1 MRGFFTKRKFTART
15 IWTATYATILI
26 LSLISSLVCYV
37 ILNKSTKEQLNER
50 NSIIL
55 ENIALDIDSQLKEI
69 NESVITVAL
78 DKNVQDM
85 AEELEIP
92 ILSSSRAKIYEFVN
106 QLKYISALGHRKDD
120 TSFMIYFG
128 HIDQIMKEGTSHT
141 LRGFYDAYLTL
152 DGTEYAEWEK
162 LIKGKYRSGLFYK
175 TNFLGA
181 KDEILYIKSIDCMSD
196 REKTINII
204 YKIDK
209 DSMAKNVKHLYRNE
223 YGIFAVRNE
232 KGEIILETKPDYN
245 KFKDYTD
252 IDELKKDKS
261 VCVFE
266 KISENNGWEYVYIL
280 PESIAYK
287 SIQNSKIVV
296 FIIMLLSLML
306 GIWLVVR
313 FTNMNYTPIKK
324 ILSLFP
330 EEDNKDEYNEYKILE
345 NKISGVI
352 SDSTKMGKMLD
363 NQRVM
368 LRGYLLGSI
377 LSGERLEENEYESL
391 NFNVKEEEFVT
402 FIVHIPKSG
411 SKDKK
416 ERFYKYFAV
425 ENILDEMLSKLGYTF
440 YSIEK
445 KDSLVYMAEIN
456 EKASEEDLYSVVDLT
471 YEIIKNEFDSDLYF
485 CFGRLHRGIYAI
497 AQSYTDATYTLDY
510 CIRNDSFGRNEYNK
524 IKDFKVKNYNYSLET
539 EDKIINLLR
548 ESDEEKLIAMVDTV
562 YRENLENSKF
572 TVNAARFL
580 TMELF
585 STLKKTFTFNG
596 MLIEKE
602 MPEQVQFM
610 ENIFYCDS
618 IERMQTFIE
627 RAYIESGIIL
637 NTKQSDKDVAEKVKE
652 YIQKNYFEPNLNV
665 NTISDAISMNSSYV
679 SRKFKEETQ
688 MRIIDYLNSVRVEKS
703 KELLKNNDYLIA
715 DVGSRVGFSSYRT
728 FVRTFSNITGVTPKN
743 YRNMIAFK

>member
-1 MRGFFTKRKFTART
+1 MRGFIEKRKFTART
-15 IWTATYATILI
+15 VWTATYATILI

-69 NESVITVAL
+69 NESVIVVAL
-78 DKNVQDM
+78 DKKVQDI
-85 AEELEIP
+85 AEDLEI
-92 ILSSSRAKIYEFVN
+92 SSLGANRTRIYEFVN
-106 QLKYISALGHRKDD
+106 ELKYISALGHRNDD
-120 TSFMIYFG
+120 NSFMIYYG
-128 HIDQIMKEGTSHT
+128 HIDQIMKVGTSHT
-141 LRGFYDAYLTL
+141 LRGFYDAYLYA
-152 DGTEYAEWEK
+152 DGMEFSTWEK
-162 LIKGKYRSGLFYK
+162 LIKGKYENGIFYK
-175 TNFLGA
+175 TNFFGI
-181 KDEILYIKSIDCMSD
+181 KDEILYIKSIDCISD

-232 KGEIILETKPDYN
+232 IGETILEIGPQIDKFRSYN
-245 KFKDYTD
+245 D
-252 IDELKKDKS
+252 IDELKKDKG

-266 KISENNGWEYVYIL
+266 KVSEDNGWQYLYIM

-287 SIQNSKIVV
+287 RTQNSKIVV
-296 FIIMLLSLML
+296 FIIMLLSLIL
-306 GIWLVVR
+306 GVWLVIR

-330 EEDNKDEYNEYKILE
+330 EEDDKEEYNEYKILE

-352 SDSTKMGKMLD
+352 SDSTKMGKILD

-377 LSGERLEENEYESL
+377 LSGECLEENEYESL
-391 NFNVKEEEFVT
+391 NFNVKDGEFVA
-402 FIVHIPKSG
+402 FIVHIPENNG
-411 SKDKK
+411 NEDTK
-416 ERFYKYFAV
+416 ERFYKYFAL

-445 KDSLVYMAEIN
+445 KSNLVYMVEIN
-456 EKASEEDLYSVVDLT
+456 EKASREDLYSAVDLT
-471 YEIIKNEFDSDLYF
+471 YEIIKKEFECELCLS
-485 CFGRLHRGIYAI
+485 FGRTHKGVYAI

-510 CIRNDSFGRNEYNK
+510 CIRNDSYGRNEYDK
-524 IKDFKVKNYNYSLET
+524 IKDLRGKNYNYSLEK

-548 ESDEEKLIAMVDTV
+548 ENEEEKLSANLEAI
-562 YRENLENSKF
+562 YKENLKNNKF
-572 TVNAARFL
+572 TLNAARFL

-585 STLKKTFTFNG
+585 STLKKAFTFNG
-596 MLIEKE
+596 KLIEKE
-602 MPEQVQFM
+602 MPEHVRFM
-610 ENIFYCDS
+610 ESIFSCDS
-618 IERMQTFIE
+618 IERMQSVMQSAFSE
-627 RAYIESGIIL
+627 GAKIL
-637 NTKQSDKDVAEKVKE
+637 SNKQHCEDVVQKVKE
-652 YIQKNYFEPNLNV
+652 YIQKNYQNANLNV
-665 NTISDAISMNSSYV
+665 NTIADVLSMNSSYV

-703 KELLKNNDYLIA
+703 KELLKNNDCLIA
-715 DVGSRVGFSSYRT
+715 DVGNRVGFSSYRT
-728 FVRTFSNITGVTPKN
+728 FVRTFSNITGITPKN
-743 YRNMIAFK
+743 YRNM

>member
-1 MRGFFTKRKFTART
+1 MRGFFAERKFTART
-15 IWTATYATILI
+15 VWTATYATILI

-55 ENIALDIDSQLKEI
+55 ENIAFDIDSQLKEI

-85 AEELEIP
+85 AEDLEAPVIG
-92 ILSSSRAKIYEFVN
+92 SNKTRIYEFVN
-106 QLKYISALGHRKDD
+106 ELKYISALGHRKDD
-120 TSFMIYFG
+120 TSFMIYFD

-141 LRGFYDAYLTL
+141 LRGFYDAYLSS
-152 DGTEYAEWEK
+152 DGIEYSEWEK
-162 LIKGKYRSGLFYK
+162 LIKGKYKNGLFYK
-175 TNFLGA
+175 TNFFGA
-181 KDEILYIKSIDCMSD
+181 KDEILYIKSIDCLSD
-196 REKTINII
+196 RNKTINII

-223 YGIFAVRNE
+223 YGVFAVRNE
-232 KGEIILETKPDYN
+232 KGEIILEIKPYYN
-245 KFKDYTD
+245 KFKAYTD
-252 IDELKKDKS
+252 IDELKKDRN

-266 KISENNGWEYVYIL
+266 KISEDNGWQYVYIL

-287 SIQNSKIVV
+287 SIQSSKIVV
-296 FIIMLLSLML
+296 FVIMFLSLML
-306 GIWLVVR
+306 GVWLVVR

-352 SDSTKMGKMLD
+352 SDTTKMGKILD

-377 LSGERLEENEYESL
+377 LSGERLEEKEYESL
-391 NFNVKEEEFVT
+391 KFNFENGEFVT
-402 FIVHIPKSG
+402 FIVHAPVNEENE
-411 SKDKK
+411 DKK
-416 ERFYKYFAV
+416 ERFYKYFAT

-445 KDSLVYMAEIN
+445 KDSLVYMAEISSKSN
-456 EKASEEDLYSVVDLT
+456 CEDLYSAIDLT
-471 YEIIKNEFDSDLYF
+471 YEIIKNEFECELCF
-485 CFGRLHRGIYAI
+485 CFGRLHRGAYAI

-510 CIRNDSFGRNEYNK
+510 CIRNDSFGRNEYDK
-524 IKDFKVKNYNYSLET
+524 IKDIKGKNYNYSLET

-548 ESDEEKLIAMVDTV
+548 ENEEEKLLSNVEAV
-562 YRENLENSKF
+562 YTDNLKNNKL
-572 TVNAARFL
+572 TLNAARFL

-596 MLIEKE
+596 KLIEKE
-602 MPEQVQFM
+602 MPEHVRFM
-610 ENIFYCDS
+610 ENVFSCDS
-618 IERMQTFIE
+618 IERMQSFMQSAFSE
-627 RAYIESGIIL
+627 GSRIL
-637 NTKQSDKDVAEKVKE
+637 ANRQSQKDVAQKVKE
-652 YIQKNYFEPNLNV
+652 YIQNNYQQPNLNV
-665 NTISDAISMNSSYV
+665 NTIADALSMNSSYV

-688 MRIIDYLNSVRVEKS
+688 MRIIDYLNNVRVEKS

-715 DVGSRVGFSSYRT
+715 DVGNRVGFSSYRT
-728 FVRTFSNITGVTPKN
+728 FVRTFSNVTGITPKN
-743 YRNMIAFK
+743 YRNMY